1 MLPVF
6 LKLTGRRVLVVGAG
20 KVAAGKLDA
29 LIAAGADL
37 TVVAPDI
44 DPAIERQPV
53 AILRRPFEDADVDG
67 AWYVVAAAPPDVN
80 RQVGA
85 AAEQRR
91 VFVNAVDDPAHA
103 TAYLGGVVRR
113 DGVTVAISTDGQAP
127 ALAGLLRE
135 GIDAMLPPD
144 LDAWMVAAAAARR
157 DWKSRGVPMEQ
168 RRPEL
173 LERLNQLYAPKPTA
187 GSRQRAGFVSLVG
200 AGPGD
205 PELWT
210 VRALRCVEQAD
221 LVLYD
226 ALVDVAALQRVTK
239 AQCFCVGKRARR
251 DSVPQETIHKLMI
264 RAARQGKRVVRLK
277 GGDPFV
283 FGRGAEEALAL
294 VAAGIPFEVV
304 PGVTTA
310 VAAAELAGIPVT
322 HRGVASAFL
331 VLAGHTSE
339 AVDRTLGSVQP
350 NTMTIVFMM
359 GVAARAGLAQKLLAH
374 GWNAA
379 TPAAILCAASTPEA
393 WTWTGTLS
401 AIGTATPPPGLAG
414 VLIVGEVVDVRHALN
429 AAAVPAGADN
439 EVRYVSNR

>member
-6 LKLTGRRVLVVGAG
+6 LKLAGRRAVVVGAG
-20 KVAAGKLDA
+20 PVAAGKIEA
-29 LIAAGADL
+29 LLAAGADV
-37 TVVAPDI
+37 TVIAPDI
-44 DPAIERQPV
+44 HPDIERQPV
-53 AILRRPFEDADVDG
+53 TIVRRPFDASDLDR
-67 AWYVVAAAPPDVN
+67 AWYVVAAAPSEVN

-85 AAEQRR
+85 AADERR

-135 GIDAMLPPD
+135 ALDAMLPVE
-144 LDAWMVAAAAARR
+144 LGAWMAVAAEARR
-157 DWKSRGVPMEQ
+157 DWKARGVPMAE
-168 RRPEL
+168 RRPDL
-173 LERLNQLYAPKPTA
+173 LDRLNRLYESQAESTGARPPA
-187 GSRQRAGFVSLVG
+187 LVSLVG

-210 VRALRCVEQAD
+210 VRALRRVEQAD

-226 ALVDVAALQRVTK
+226 ALVDIEALRRLTK

-283 FGRGAEEALAL
+283 FGRGGEDALAL
-294 VAAGIPFEVV
+294 VTAGVPYEVV
-304 PGVTTA
+304 PGVTSA

-322 HRGVASAFL
+322 HRGLSSAFL
-331 VLAGHTSE
+331 VMAGHTAD
-339 AVDRTLGSVQP
+339 AVDRTLAAVQP
-350 NTMTIVFMM
+350 DSLTVVFMM
-359 GVAARAGLAQKLLAH
+359 GVSVRAELAAALLAR
-374 GWNAA
+374 GWRAD
-379 TPAAILCAASTPEA
+379 TPAALLCAASTPEA
-393 WTWTGTLS
+393 WTWTGTL
-401 AIGTATPPPGLAG
+401 AEIGSATPPPGLAG
-414 VLIVGEVVDVRHALN
+414 VFMVGEVVQVRQALQG
-429 AAAVPAGADN
+429 AVPSDANN